1 VFMTDRVTA
10 TSGVKMFEV
19 VAVDGRTVCLH
30 EEWYHVH
37 ILQRKPE
44 IARLTNA
51 LQEIERALTHAV
63 DIRRSTSYSTRP
75 VYIGPAIGR
84 GFFRNECLHVAV
96 QPTGHGARGFVITV
110 VMGKAAD
117 SV

>member
-1 VFMTDRVTA
+1 MSADRVGPTG
-10 TSGVKMFEV
+10 GVKLFQL

-44 IARLTNA
+44 IAQLANP

-63 DIRRSTSYSTRP
+63 DVRRSAKYSTRP
-75 VYIGPAIGR
+75 LYVGPAIGH
-84 GFFRNECLHVAV
+84 GFFRDECLHVAV
-96 QPTGHGARGFVITV
+96 QPTSADRGFVITV
-110 VMGKAAD
+110 VMRKAAE
-117 SV
+117 VA